1 MMKLVKALGALA
13 LSGVALGTTHLAA
26 AETTTPIQ
34 DLVIVEET
42 ASPDLGEPR
51 IAFAPYSA
59 YRPYGLYGYR
69 PYSAYGYRPYGLYGY
84 RPYSAYGYRPYGVYG
99 YRPYG
104 GYGFRPYGVYG
115 YRPYG
120 GYGYR
125 PYGYRPGFQPFG
137 WHRPWRSL
145 SSGGDAAPGGD
156 IPTPAVSLPHAR

>member
-13 LSGVALGTTHLAA
+13 LSGVALGTTQLAA

-42 ASPDLGEPR
+42 ASPDLDDSR
-51 IAFAPYSA
+51 IIAPYS
-59 YRPYGLYGYR
+59 
-69 PYSAYGYRPYGLYGY
+69 
-84 RPYSAYGYRPYGVYG
+84 YRPYGVYG

-104 GYGFRPYGVYG
+104 GGFRPYGVYG

-120 GYGYR
+120 GGFRPYGVYGYRPYGGDFRPYGVYGYRPYGHGFR
-125 PYGYRPGFQPFG
+125 PYGYRPGFRPYG

-145 SSGGDAAPGGD
+145 SSGAEAAPGVD
-156 IPTPAVSLPHAR
+156 VPTPAVSLPDDR